1 MWFQAKEVPPRD
13 DCFQWALSITACL
26 WLNDLHAFARFFW
39 KLVIQISLSSWS
51 LKKKATKIAYTHTY
65 THTHTHTH
73 THTYT
78 HTHTHP
84 HTCLFSLWP
93 IVLCFLQRF
102 LYSTSSVIPQGTS
115 LPIPFLGILFP
126 GYTNNITLSTPKCL
140 WLTTLFL
147 KNAFLEL
154 EPILSTTYLTSPN
167 WMPKSSSLQHFQ

>member
-1 MWFQAKEVPPRD
+1 MSPVNN
-13 DCFQWALSITACL
+13 SML
-26 WLNDLHAFARFFW
+26 WLNDLHTFARFFW

-51 LKKKATKIAYTHTY
+51 LKKKKQQKLHTHTHIY
-65 THTHTHTH
+65 THTHAYTHIH
-73 THTYT
+73 T

-102 LYSTSSVIPQGTS
+102 LYSTSSVIPQGSS